1 MIIKRIYTLFIAS
14 FVVSANAF
22 ADSLPERIDHFT
34 KLFDHQTA
42 IESYDI
48 RLLQADYPT
57 RLIMP
62 SSMLPQTAEYPLKD
76 IQRLYQLSKTC
87 SGELPLSPL
96 ITEPLVFT
104 RAMCKG
110 TKLSDRWFSRSAV
123 SYTHLTLPTT

>member
-1 MIIKRIYTLFIAS
+1 MNLRWFVIIKRTFTLLIATLS
-14 FVVSANAF
+14 VSVNAF
-22 ADSLPERIDHFT
+22 ADSLPERIDNFT
-34 KLFDHQTA
+34 KLFDHEMA

-76 IQRLYQLSKTC
+76 IQRLYRLSKTC
-87 SGELPLSPL
+87 SGKLPLSPL

-110 TKLSDRWFSRSAV
+110 TKL
-123 SYTHLTLPTT
+123 